1 MVEVVELVEVVE
13 VMKMVGVAVVVMV
26 VVVVAVLV
34 MVVDGGGSWHLGED
48 GDGPHGQGVP
58 LQGHRHLPPHP
69 HLHIITPFPPLY
81 QTLLNKCPCLPS
93 LQSFSSPPP
102 HLSSGVPAPGD
113 HGAEPGEGDMV
124 RRENGEKE
132 EVKEENRRRE
142 SLSKRRER
150 RERRNR
156 GEEPPEEE
164 ERREPADV
172 YGGDVLGVALQQVQR
187 LLHVRQERPDRAVLQ
202 NRVNFL

>member
-1 MVEVVELVEVVE
+1 M
-13 VMKMVGVAVVVMV
+13 
-26 VVVVAVLV
+26 
-34 MVVDGGGSWHLGED
+34 
-48 GDGPHGQGVP
+48 
-58 LQGHRHLPPHP
+58 
-69 HLHIITPFPPLY
+69 
-81 QTLLNKCPCLPS
+81 
-93 LQSFSSPPP
+93 
-102 HLSSGVPAPGD
+102 
-113 HGAEPGEGDMV
+113 

-132 EVKEENRRRE
+132 EVKEEKRRRE

-150 RERRNR
+150 RERRKR

-202 NRVNFL
+202 NRVNFLQVFKDFFYTSYFFCS